1 MFEEPIGKK
10 ATLTKVA
17 GDGTAGLWNLTGIKG
32 EGCLVTLMARGW
44 FGWSGKQTETR
55 GAYFFFP
62 LRPALAGLAAG
73 AMF

>member
-10 ATLTKVA
+10 AILTKVD
-17 GDGTAGLWNLTGIKG
+17 GDGTAGLQNLIGIKV
-32 EGCLVTLMARGW
+32 EGCVVTLMARSG
-44 FGWSGKQTETR
+44 FGWSGKQPETR

-62 LRPALAGLAAG
+62 LRPVFAAG